1 MKSLT
6 INGLKRESVGKK
18 HTKALRNAESVP
30 CVLYGKNPPLH
41 FSAKELDFRKLVYTS
56 KAYTVKLNV
65 NNDSFDAIIQD
76 IQFHPVS
83 GKILHI
89 DFYELSENKE
99 ISISIPVEI
108 TGSAPGVLISGGVLI
123 INKRKLKVKALPK
136 NLPDSISV
144 DISNLEL
151 GQKIYTVD
159 LKHDDYSFL
168 HSENTVICQVKTS
181 RASLMPE
188 IEEPETDSA
197 ETDESKEGAKDPKA
211 EENKET
217 PKENENKDSDQK

>member
-1 MKSLT
+1 MQSLT
-6 INGLKRESVGKK
+6 VNGLKRESVGKK
-18 HTKALRNAESVP
+18 HTKSLRNAESVP

-56 KAYTVKLNV
+56 KAYTVKLNI
-65 NNDSFDAIIQD
+65 NSDSFDAVIQD

-89 DFYELSENKE
+89 DLYELSENKE
-99 ISISIPVEI
+99 ISINIPVVIE
-108 TGSAPGVLISGGVLI
+108 GSAPGVLISGGVLI

-136 NLPDSISV
+136 NLPDSINV

-159 LKHDDYSFL
+159 LKHKDYSFL
-168 HSENTVICQVKTS
+168 HSESTVICQVKTS

-188 IEEPETDSA
+188 IEDPEASA
-197 ETDESKEGAKDPKA
+197 PETDESKEGAKDPQA
-211 EENKET
+211 GENKDT
-217 PKENENKDSDQK
+217 PKENENKESEKK

>member
-41 FSAKELDFRKLVYTS
+41 FSAKEIDFRKLVYTS

-65 NNDSFDAIIQD
+65 NNNSFDAIIQD

-89 DFYELSENKE
+89 DFYELTENKE

-108 TGSAPGVLISGGVLI
+108 KGSAPGVLISGG
-123 INKRKLKVKALPK
+123 
-136 NLPDSISV
+136 
-144 DISNLEL
+144 
-151 GQKIYTVD
+151 
-159 LKHDDYSFL
+159 F
-168 HSENTVICQVKTS
+168 
-181 RASLMPE
+181 
-188 IEEPETDSA
+188 
-197 ETDESKEGAKDPKA
+197 
-211 EENKET
+211 
-217 PKENENKDSDQK
+217 

>member
-136 NLPDSISV
+136 NLPDFITA
-144 DISNLEL
+144 DISKLEL
-151 GQKIYTVD
+151 GDTFTLRWMDASKTYDAAEGEIVHIMDSGNFKIDMGHVWIPINIARDILSMPNESTYVVYK
-159 LKHDDYSFL
+159 L
-168 HSENTVICQVKTS
+168 
-181 RASLMPE
+181 SL
-188 IEEPETDSA
+188 IHI
-197 ETDESKEGAKDPKA
+197 
-211 EENKET
+211 
-217 PKENENKDSDQK
+217 

>member
-18 HTKALRNAESVP
+18 YAKSLRNAESVP

-41 FSAKELDFRKLVYTS
+41 FSAKEIDFRKLVYTS

-65 NNDSFDAIIQD
+65 NNDSFDSIIQD

-89 DFYELSENKE
+89 DFYELTENKE

-136 NLPDSISV
+136 NLPDSINV

-159 LKHDDYSFL
+159 LKHDDYL
-168 HSENTVICQVKTS
+168 
-181 RASLMPE
+181 SL
-188 IEEPETDSA
+188 IHI
-197 ETDESKEGAKDPKA
+197 
-211 EENKET
+211 
-217 PKENENKDSDQK
+217 